1 MDAGGGICYDQTIR
15 NGAEKMY
22 DIAILGGGPA
32 GLSAAISARVRN
44 KTVAVISN
52 SCRENV
58 LYRSKHVPNYPG
70 LPDVSGSELL
80 DRMHAQAEE
89 LGAEFIE
96 KRLLSAMPSD
106 EGWFLSAEDALVEA
120 KTLILA
126 GGVIRS
132 DKFAGEDAFA
142 GRGVSYCATC
152 DGMLYRG
159 KHVVVYGET
168 ASAEREANYLKE
180 IGCIVLYLSGRP
192 ENGALQDNIPFIRIK
207 TLEIRGGAAVDHV
220 LVDGER
226 VLCEGVFLL
235 RPSLAPVD
243 VLQGLAMEHGHV
255 RVNAAMET
263 NLPGV
268 YAAGDCVGRPYQI
281 AKAVGEGQI
290 AALAAVSRLDEQ
302 KR

>member
-1 MDAGGGICYDQTIR
+1 
-15 NGAEKMY
+15 MY

-52 SCRENV
+52 DYRENV

-80 DRMHAQAEE
+80 DRMHAQAEK

-96 KRLLSAMPSD
+96 KRMISAMNMGNS
-106 EGWFLSAEDALVEA
+106 WFLSAEDALVEA
-120 KTLILA
+120 KTVILA

-132 DKFAGEDAFA
+132 EKFAGEDTFV

-152 DGMLYRG
+152 DGMLYRQ

-168 ASAEREANYLKE
+168 ASAEQEANYLKE
-180 IGCIVLYLSGRP
+180 IGCIVIYISRKKA
-192 ENGALQDNIPFIRIK
+192 NGKLADTIPFIRIK
-207 TLEIRGGAAVDHV
+207 TLEICGEKTVSHV
-220 LVDGER
+220 LIDGEK

-235 RPSLAPVD
+235 RPSVAPVD
-243 VLQGLAMEHGHV
+243 LLKDLTMENGHV
-255 RVNAAMET
+255 QVNAAMET

-268 YAAGDCVGRPYQI
+268 YAAGDCVGKPYQI

-290 AALAAVSRLDEQ
+290 AALSAVARLDGQEA
-302 KR
+302 